1 MDFGLGM
8 QESPGN
14 NRRQTPREDCT
25 YFDPDDGPS
34 RAILHLLMVEFLNL
48 LTEIGRRFFCVSKY
62 VLVVPVMTESL

>member
-14 NRRQTPREDCT
+14 NPLQTPWEDCT
-25 YFDPDDGPS
+25 YCDPDDGPS
-34 RAILHLLMVEFLNL
+34 RVILHLLMVKFLNL